1 MQRSI
6 SKGDGA
12 PMSIKGKAYIAG
24 IYEHPTRLA
33 KDLSLAQIHAEVAK
47 GALEDAGLGKDDVD
61 GYFCAGDAPGLGPMS
76 MVEYMGLRPRHVDS
90 TDTGGSSY
98 LLHVS
103 HAAQAIA
110 AGKCKVALITLAGRP
125 RAEGMATGTVP
136 RSRGGTPTPDEP
148 FEFPYGPT
156 VINMYAMCAMR
167 HMYEFGTTAEQLA
180 WIKVAAS
187 HHAQYN
193 PHALLKDVVTVE
205 EVVNSPMISDPL
217 HRLDCCVITDG
228 GGAIVVVAPEIA
240 AKLKR
245 PKVKLIGA
253 GEFVKTQMGG
263 KVDLTYSGARFSGAT
278 AFAEA
283 GVKPSDIK
291 YASIYDSFTIT
302 VLMQLEDLGF
312 CEKGKGGAFVA
323 DGNLIAGQGKLP
335 FNTDGGGLC
344 SNHPAN
350 RGGLT
355 KVLEAVRQL
364 RGEAHPKVQVW
375 NCDLAIAHG
384 TGGSLGL
391 RHGSG
396 TVILER
402 E

>member
-1 MQRSI
+1 
-6 SKGDGA
+6 
-12 PMSIKGKAYIAG
+12 MSIKGKAYIAG

-33 KDLSLAQIHAEVAK
+33 TDISLAQIHAQVAK
-47 GALEDAGLGKDDVD
+47 GALDDAGLSKDDVD

-76 MVEYMGLRPRHVDS
+76 MVEYMGLKPRHVDS

-98 LLHVS
+98 LLHVA
-103 HAAQAIA
+103 HAAEAIA
-110 AGKCKVALITLAGRP
+110 MGKCKVALITLAGRP

-156 VINMYAMCAMR
+156 VVNMYAMCAMR
-167 HMYEFGTTAEQLA
+167 HMHEFGTTAEQLA

-193 PHALLKDVVTVE
+193 EHALLRDVVTVE
-205 EVVNSPMISDPL
+205 QVINSPMISDPL

-228 GGAIVVVAPEIA
+228 GGAMVVVAPEIA

-283 GVKPSDIK
+283 GVKPSDMK
-291 YASIYDSFTIT
+291 YVSIYDSFTIT

-312 CEKGKGGAFVA
+312 AEKGKGGKLVA
-323 DGNLIAGQGKLP
+323 DGNLISGTGKLP

-364 RGEAHPKVQVW
+364 RGEAHPKVQVK
-375 NCDLAIAHG
+375 NCDLALAHG